1 MNAKKQVKRRRS
13 QIWPMPG
20 RTRKRPRPKQAKP
33 GRKAGRIPTGYR
45 FGRPPGVRRSGSRHI
60 QAGGAGPKSGGQQRL
75 ELKAVEAGAHAA
87 ILDGAQGPPA
97 TPERLQQSFQD
108 WYLEHVPADLSYR
121 EILPLALAFSKGY
134 ADVSGLA
141 NPWIPLPLKE
151 GVSAIVTASN
161 EEKTLSN
168 VLSELCK
175 LPFKEIIVVLNG
187 CSDGSFTAVERD
199 PRVTKLNFPER
210 LGHDIGRAIGAA
222 AASEPILLFTDGDMV
237 LPAEDLAA
245 FLIAVDQGMDIA
257 LNDLSPYLPS
267 FPQQD
272 EVTRCK
278 TFLNQA
284 LGRPDLKANSLTA
297 VPHAISRRALQTV
310 GTGALIV
317 PPKAQA
323 LALARGLAVGA
334 PHSVDV
340 VRKNRIR
347 SGNTG
352 AGNGVAQMIIG
363 DHIEALD
370 AVMQTEGVRLRY
382 VTLPRSEL
390 AKARNAL

>member
-1 MNAKKQVKRRRS
+1 MA
-13 QIWPMPG
+13 
-20 RTRKRPRPKQAKP
+20 A
-33 GRKAGRIPTGYR
+33 
-45 FGRPPGVRRSGSRHI
+45 
-60 QAGGAGPKSGGQQRL
+60 
-75 ELKAVEAGAHAA
+75 EAGAHAA
-87 ILDGAQGPPA
+87 FLDGAQGPSS
-97 TPERLQQSFQD
+97 TLKRMQQGFQD
-108 WYLEHVPADLSYR
+108 WYLEHAPADLSYR
-121 EILPLALAFSKGY
+121 EILPIALAFSKGY
-134 ADVSGLA
+134 ADASGVTD
-141 NPWIPLPLKE
+141 PWIPLPLKE
-151 GVSAIVTASN
+151 GASAIVTASN
-161 EEKTLSN
+161 EEKTLSA
-168 VLSELCK
+168 VLSELRK

-199 PRVTKLNFPER
+199 PRVTKLNFPQR

-257 LNDLSPYLPS
+257 LNDLSPYLPP

-278 TFLNQA
+278 AFLNQA
-284 LGRPDLKANSLTA
+284 LGRPDLEANSLTA
-297 VPHAISRRALQTV
+297 VPHAVSRRALQTV

-382 VTLPRSEL
+382 VTLSRSEL